1 MAVVNL
7 MADASSERS
16 PEMIQA
22 LIIYAIAVHARY
34 EPGEAMTAITKAA
47 DIAIGLGMNRA
58 EYAEAHGFNDPVV
71 EESMRRTWWEL
82 YVADGYLA
90 SLHRHTTFR
99 SNSVPSTA
107 YLPCEESLYSNGLVV
122 SEHATLDQFDS
133 RHFADEERQFSSF
146 CYRIDAIRIMAR
158 VMAVSTE
165 NETHADAI
173 QAIDNA
179 IAAWRFNLPNDK
191 AGIVDHTGEVDQ
203 MMFQALLYI
212 QSASIFLHF
221 PRSELPISMP
231 AAAEIQCAQRHM
243 AQVSPTSTQHAA
255 KALAA
260 SKDLANLAS
269 LPMDKYSPFFICGLV
284 FACVVQLSACSAYP
298 RGSTEQNRDRVAL
311 LIGLLKSLSRHW
323 SIAKYVSQQLRRAAN
338 EIFNPRPE
346 AVTSTHSSNS
356 TYDSGIDVNFPS
368 DISWFDMFYND
379 GAQGMQVQAMELNGL

>member
-7 MADASSERS
+7 MADAGSERS
-16 PEMIQA
+16 PEMVQA
-22 LIIYAIAVHARY
+22 LVIYAIAVHARY

-58 EYAEAHGFNDPVV
+58 EFAEAHGFNDPVL

-179 IAAWRFNLPNDK
+179 IAAWRFNLPNEK

-284 FACVVQLSACSAYP
+284 FACVVQLSACSAYA

-338 EIFNPRPE
+338 EIFNARPE
-346 AVTSTHSSNS
+346 AVSSTHSSNS
-356 TYDSGIDVNFPS
+356 TYDSGIDVNFSS

-379 GAQGMQVQAMELNGL
+379 GVQGVQVQTMELNGL

>member
-1 MAVVNL
+1 MSAVN
-7 MADASSERS
+7 
-16 PEMIQA
+16 
-22 LIIYAIAVHARY
+22 
-34 EPGEAMTAITKAA
+34 KAA
-47 DIAIGLGMNRA
+47 QIAMELQMHRA
-58 EYAEAHGFNDPVV
+58 EFAEAHGHGNTIL
-71 EESMRRTWWEL
+71 EESLRRTWWEL

-90 SLHRHTTFR
+90 SLHRHTSFR
-99 SNSVPSTA
+99 SNTVQCTT
-107 YLPCEESLYSNGLVV
+107 YLPCEDKSYANGLVPSTNV
-122 SEHATLDQFDS
+122 TIEQFDS
-133 RHFADEERQFSSF
+133 RHFADEDWEFSSF

-158 VMAVSTE
+158 VMAVSTA

-179 IAAWRFNLPNDK
+179 IAAWKFNLPNEK

-203 MMFQALLYI
+203 MMFQAFLYI
-212 QSASIFLHF
+212 QCASIFLHF

-269 LPMDKYSPFFICGLV
+269 LPMDRYSPFFICGLV

-311 LIGLLKSLSRHW
+311 LIGLLKSLSQHW
-323 SIAKYVSQQLRRAAN
+323 SIAQYVSQQLRRAAN

-346 AVTSTHSSNS
+346 AATTPQSSGGS
-356 TYDSGIDVNFPS
+356 TYDSGIDVTIFPS
-368 DISWFDMFYND
+368 DMSWLDVFYND
-379 GAQGMQVQAMELNGL
+379 GMQGIQVQAMELPNL